1 MLDWLICG
9 GDVVDGSGAPRRS
22 LDVGIRG
29 DRIVALGPRGS
40 LREPAHRVLDAA
52 GLIVAPGFVDVHT
65 HYDAQAFWDGTLSP
79 SPLHG
84 VTSVVGGNCG
94 FSIAPLRSDQ
104 ADYLARM
111 LARVEG
117 MPLESLRKG
126 VPWDWV
132 DVASYLDRLEGRL
145 SINAGFLVGHSALR
159 RTVMGSDGSRL
170 RATPDQL
177 RDMRR
182 LLQESLEAG
191 ALGFSSSWARTHNDG
206 EGQPVPSR
214 HAARE
219 ELIALCEVL
228 AGFPGTSL
236 EFIPTTELFEP
247 EHFELMTG
255 MSVAAH
261 APLNWNVLT
270 VSKQNAE
277 ERRAKLAAGDHAR
290 ERGGKVVALTLP
302 ISAGGLLSFRTGFVF
317 DALPGWEHVMH
328 LPPKAKLA
336 ALSDPGERKRL
347 REGAANVRGALE
359 AVANWANKRIVETF
373 APASKAH
380 EGRIVAEIAREQGR
394 EPFDVLLDIIVAD
407 ELMTTFTTP
416 PLDDDEIWRARIET
430 WRDPRAII
438 GASDAGAHLDLLAAF
453 VYPTQLLAVPVRE
466 RGLIAL
472 EEAVHRLTDVPARLY
487 GLRERGRI
495 QQGWHADL
503 VIFDAARI
511 APEPVHTRFDLPAG
525 AGRLFAGA
533 TGIHHVF
540 CGGQEI
546 VAGQTLT
553 DVRPGKVLRAG
564 RDTEAIALA

>member
-1 MLDWLICG
+1 MLDWLIRG
-9 GDVVDGSGAPRRS
+9 GDVVDGSGAARRP

-29 DRIVALGPRGS
+29 DRIAALGPRGS
-40 LREPAHRVLDAA
+40 LQEPAKRAVDAT

-94 FSIAPLRSDQ
+94 FSIAPLRADQ

-117 MPLESLRKG
+117 MPLESLRAG

-132 DVASYLDRLEGRL
+132 DVPGYLDRLEGRL

-159 RTVMGSDGSRL
+159 RTVMGSDGSRTH
-170 RATPDQL
+170 ATPDQL

-182 LLQESLEAG
+182 LLVESLEAG

-214 HAARE
+214 HASRE
-219 ELIALCEVL
+219 ELLALCEVL
-228 AGFPGTSL
+228 ANFPGTSL
-236 EFIPTTELFEP
+236 EFIPTTELFERD
-247 EHFELMTG
+247 HFELMTG
-255 MSVAAH
+255 MSVAAQ

-277 ERRAKLAAGDHAR
+277 ERHSKLAAGDHAR

-317 DALPGWEHVMH
+317 DALPGWERVMH
-328 LPPKAKLA
+328 LPTREKLA
-336 ALSDPGERKRL
+336 ALADPTERKRL
-347 REGAANVRGALE
+347 REGAGSVRGALE
-359 AVANWANKRIVETF
+359 TVANWANKRIVETV
-373 APASKAH
+373 APSSKAH

-394 EPFDVLLDIIVAD
+394 DPFDVLLDIIVAD
-407 ELMTTFTTP
+407 ELGTSFTTP
-416 PLDDDEIWRARIET
+416 ALDDDEIWRMRIET

-466 RGLIAL
+466 RGLIGL
-472 EEAVHRLTDVPARLY
+472 EEVIHRLTDVPARLY
-487 GLRERGRI
+487 GLRERGRV
-495 QQGWHADL
+495 QLGWHADL

-511 APEPVHTRFDLPAG
+511 APDPVRTRFDLPAG
-525 AGRLFAGA
+525 AGRLFGGA
-533 TGIHHVF
+533 SGIHHVF
-540 CGGQEI
+540 CGGEEI
-546 VAGQTLT
+546 VSRRTLT
-553 DVRPGKVLRAG
+553 AARPGKVLRSG
-564 RDTEAIALA
+564 RDTGAIALS